1 VQDLI
6 LVVGAGTMGAG
17 IAYVAA
23 RGGYA
28 VELIDTDAAARERA
42 MARIAKDAA
51 RAGDDAVLARIV
63 TREMIPP
70 HSAAVLAIEAV
81 PERTDLKRAIF
92 AALDR
97 ALEPEA
103 ILATNTSS
111 LSVAEL
117 ARATSHPQRVIGLH
131 FFNPAA
137 AMKLVE
143 IVETDASA
151 AEAIDRARAFVER
164 IGKTG
169 VICADTPGFIVN
181 RVARPFYLQS
191 MRALER
197 NVASIPELD
206 ALARSVGF
214 RMGPFELMD
223 LIGIDVNLAVSESVY
238 DRLEAERLEPRPMQR
253 ELVAAARLGRK
264 TGSGFY
270 TYENGS
276 YARLDLDADLPA
288 EAGFDENV
296 SIIGYTG
303 VADAL
308 ALALEPAC
316 TRLQRVM
323 NDDMLDDLD
332 REATLVIDVG
342 DGFSDRADMIV
353 ELDRAFDAATVI
365 FADAYVTDLEELV
378 PRLRHPERIVGYGI
392 LGALE
397 GQSAV
402 EIVATQT
409 TGDDALALAQ
419 ECFAAIGKAVVL
431 VEDRP
436 GLFLGR
442 VVGGIV
448 NEAMLAVAQ
457 DVALP
462 DDIDRAMELG
472 VNYPRG
478 PIAWGREIG
487 GERIVRILQRLAFDE
502 GKEFA
507 PHRSLRMLDL
517 EPEEDASPI
526 EEAGL
531 GPLNLL
537 GG

>member
-1 VQDLI
+1 M
-6 LVVGAGTMGAG
+6 VVGGGTMGAG

-28 VELIDTDAAARERA
+28 VELIEPDSAARDRA
-42 MARIAKDAA
+42 LARITKDAA
-51 RAGDDAVLARIV
+51 RAGDDSLLARIA
-63 TREMIPP
+63 TREAIPP
-70 HSAAVLAIEAV
+70 RSEAAIAIEAV
-81 PERTDLKRAIF
+81 PERLDLKQAIF
-92 AALDR
+92 VALDK
-97 ALEPEA
+97 ALDPQA

-111 LSVAEL
+111 LRVADL
-117 ARATSHPQRVIGLH
+117 ARTTSRPQHVIGLH
-131 FFNPAA
+131 FFNPPS

-143 IVETDASA
+143 IVETDASSD
-151 AEAIDRARAFVER
+151 EAIDRARAFVER
-164 IGKTG
+164 IGKAG
-169 VICADTPGFIVN
+169 VICADTPGFVVN

-197 NVASIPELD
+197 GVATIEELD

-238 DRLEAERLEPRPMQR
+238 ERLESDRLEPRPIQR
-253 ELVAAARLGRK
+253 ELVAAGRLGRK
-264 TGSGFY
+264 TGCGFY
-270 TYENGS
+270 AYDNGD
-276 YARLDLDADLPA
+276 YARLDLGADLSDVA
-288 EAGFDENV
+288 NELDEHVSVIGF
-296 SIIGYTG
+296 SG
-303 VADAL
+303 VADEL
-308 ALALEPAC
+308 ALALEPKC
-316 TRLQRVM
+316 TRVQRVM

-332 REATLVIDVG
+332 PEATLVIDAG
-342 DGFSDRADMIV
+342 DGFSDRTDVLIA
-353 ELDRAFDAATVI
+353 LDRALDAATVI
-365 FADAYVTDLEELV
+365 FADAYVTDLERLA
-378 PRLRHPERIVGYGI
+378 PRLRHPERVVGYGI

-397 GQSAV
+397 AQSAIEV
-402 EIVATQT
+402 VDAQA
-409 TGDDALALAQ
+409 TGDDALSLAQ
-419 ECFAAIGKAVVL
+419 ECFEAIGKAVVL

-448 NEAMLAVAQ
+448 NEAMIAVAE

-462 DDIDRAMELG
+462 DDVDRAMELG

-487 GERIVRILQRLAFDE
+487 GARIERMLQRLALDE

-507 PHRSLRMLDL
+507 PHRSLRMLDADVD
-517 EPEEDASPI
+517 ETAGPI
-526 EEAGL
+526 EEAGR